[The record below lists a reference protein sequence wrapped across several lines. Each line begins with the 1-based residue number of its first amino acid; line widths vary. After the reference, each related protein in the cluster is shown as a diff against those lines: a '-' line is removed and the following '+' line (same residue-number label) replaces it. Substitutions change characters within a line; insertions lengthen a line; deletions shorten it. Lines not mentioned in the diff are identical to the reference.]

1 MPFVADFPSRVS
13 PELLAALLLAAASEL
28 ARLGL
33 PHPSAA
39 QILETTAA
47 GRSRA
52 YELKA
57 RLLEFLPSLAR
68 PRGRPASEPGAP
80 ADSSALTRE
89 VLRFLMQHPGAV
101 CGAGERQRYSDEF
114 RLLVLELFERHP
126 ELEMATFAD
135 AVEVPLGTLKV
146 WVSAKPF
153 GSSPDSPAGPT
164 RNPAQQARDL
174 HIQTVLAAW
183 KDWKGPFTAFC
194 DHLRDHLRLPF
205 GRSFI
210 SSILQ
215 AHGVRLVR
223 HRGGRSP
230 DELALRGAFETFFPG
245 AQWVGDGTSI
255 AVELNGVVFTFNL
268 ELVVDADTDGF
279 VGASLRP
286 QEDSEAVCEAFDD
299 GVGTTGGPPLAMLLD
314 NKECNQTVQVDAT
327 LGATLHL
334 PATLGRA
341 QNKAHVEGGFG
352 LFRQMAPSLVF
363 DADSSEALAA
373 QILKTV
379 VQTWARTL
387 NHKPR
392 SDRGGRTRVELYGE
406 KVPTPAEIA
415 RARAALEERLRQL
428 RLARQTLEARLS
440 PEIRLV
446 LDGAFSRLGLADPEG
461 NIRAAIARYPLNAIL
476 AGIAVFEGKK
486 AAGTLPDGVAGRYLL
501 GIVRNIAEQDESLA
515 IAEALLRLRLEV
527 RDSALANLVNAR
539 DAACEKTKEPAS
551 VVAGFVD
558 SALATDRRLD
568 RIFWLQA
575 TADVIGQQ
583 PAEAHASFFRLAARR
598 IHATYRVANRD
609 RQAAARSL
617 AAYVFPIV

>member
-1 MPFVADFPSRVS
+1 MLVVPDSPSNVS
-13 PELLAALLLAAASEL
+13 PELLAALLLAAGSEL
-28 ARLGL
+28 DRLDL
-33 PHPSAA
+33 PHPSPA

-57 RLLEFLPSLAR
+57 SLLELLPSLLR
-68 PRGRPASEPGAP
+68 PRGRPVSEPKARE
-80 ADSSALTRE
+80 DSSALTRE

-114 RLLVLELFERHP
+114 RLFVLELFERHP
-126 ELEMATFAD
+126 ELDLTALAD

-146 WVSAKPF
+146 WVSAKPC
-153 GSSPDSPAGPT
+153 GSSPGSPGEPA
-164 RNPAQQARDL
+164 RNPAEQTRELQ
-174 HIQTVLAAW
+174 IQTVLAAW
-183 KDWKGPFTAFC
+183 KDWKGPFTDFC
-194 DHLRDHLRLPF
+194 AHVRDHLRIPF

-210 SSILQ
+210 AGILQ
-215 AHGVRLVR
+215 VHGVRLVR
-223 HRGGRSP
+223 RRGGRSP
-230 DELALRGAFETFFPG
+230 DERALRKAFETFFPG
-245 AQWVGDGTSI
+245 AQWVGDGTSV
-255 AVELNGVVFTFNL
+255 AVELNGIVFTFNF

-279 VGASLRP
+279 VGASIRL

-299 GVGTTGGPPLAMLLD
+299 GVKTTGTPPLAMLLD
-314 NKECNQTVQVDAT
+314 NKECNQTAQVDAT

-334 PATLGRA
+334 PATLGRP

-363 DADSSEALAA
+363 DADSPQGLAE
-373 QILKTV
+373 QILKAV

-392 SDRGGRTRVELYGE
+392 SDRGGRSRVELYGDR
-406 KVPTPAEIA
+406 VPTPAQVA
-415 RARAALEERLRQL
+415 QARAALEERLRQL

-446 LDGAFSRLGLADPEG
+446 LDEAFSRLGLADPEG
-461 NIRAAIARYPLNAIL
+461 NLRTAIARYPLNAIL

-486 AAGTLPDGVAGRYLL
+486 ATGTLPEGVDGRYLL
-501 GIVRNIAEQDESLA
+501 GIVRKIVEQDEGLA

-527 RDSALANLVNAR
+527 RDSALASLVKAR
-539 DAACEKTKEPAS
+539 DSTREKTKEPAS
-551 VVAGFVD
+551 VVAAFVD
-558 SALATDRRLD
+558 SALVTDRRLD

-575 TADVIGQQ
+575 TAGVIAQQ
-583 PAEAHASFFRLAARR
+583 PAKAHASLFRLAARR
-598 IHATYRVANRD
+598 IHATYSVPSLE
-609 RQAAARSL
+609 RQAVTRTL